1 MIVSVREQGGNVHS
15 IAAIA
20 VDAVGAEE
28 RAAFFAKRSVKQ
40 HSKLD
45 LLYLAIRMMDLTTLE
60 GADTPAR
67 VRQMSRKALHPAT
80 PTLTEAIA
88 KISGFRPIPSVA
100 AVCVYPLL
108 VPHAVSVLKG
118 SGVHVASVA
127 SSFPSGQ
134 VSLPSR
140 LLDVREAVAAGADEI
155 DMVINRGAFL
165 AGEYQQVFDEIAT
178 VRDACGAAH
187 LKVILETG
195 ELGTLDKVRLAS
207 DLAIAAG
214 AHFIKTST
222 GKIQPA
228 ATPPVTLVML
238 QAIADHYRKT
248 GVRIGMKPAGGI
260 RTAKQAIAYLCM
272 LYETL
277 GPAWMTPD
285 LYRFGAS
292 ALLNDVLRQIFKQ
305 YTGRY
310 YYDKGYSSD

>member
-1 MIVSVREQGGNVHS
+1 MTVPVRDRDGSLRGIPRV
-15 IAAIA
+15 A
-20 VDAVGAEE
+20 VDAVGAGE
-28 RAAFFAKRSVKQ
+28 RAGFFAKRSVKAA
-40 HSKLD
+40 SKLD

-67 VRQMSRKALHPAT
+67 VRQMCRKAMQPAA
-80 PTLTEAIA
+80 PALTEALQ
-88 KISGFRPIPSVA
+88 KVEGFRPIPPVA

-108 VPHAVSVLKG
+108 VPHAVKALEG

-127 SSFPSGQ
+127 TAFPSGQ
-134 VSLPSR
+134 ATLKTR
-140 LLDVREAVAAGADEI
+140 LVDVHEAVEGGADEI

-165 AGEYQQVFDEIAT
+165 AGEYQQVFDEIAA
-178 VRDACGAAH
+178 VREACGAAH

-195 ELGTLDKVRLAS
+195 ELGTLDNVRLAS

-222 GKIQPA
+222 GKVQPA

-272 LYETL
+272 LQETL
-277 GPAWMTPD
+277 GPAWMTPE

-292 ALLNDVLRQIFKQ
+292 ALLNDVLRQVYRQ

-310 YYDKGYSSD
+310 YYDKGYSLD

>member
-1 MIVSVREQGGNVHS
+1 MIVDLRSTGG
-15 IAAIA
+15 AAIA
-20 VDAVGAEE
+20 LAAVPVDSVGAEE

-40 HSKLD
+40 QSKLD

-67 VRQMSRKALHPAT
+67 VRQMCNKARQPAA
-80 PTLTEAIA
+80 PALTEALSKIA
-88 KISGFRPIPSVA
+88 GFRPIPAVA

-108 VPHAVSVLKG
+108 VPHAVKALQG

-127 SSFPSGQ
+127 TSFPSGQ
-134 VSLPSR
+134 TSLATR
-140 LLDVREAVAAGADEI
+140 LVDVHEAVDAGADEI

-165 AGEYQQVFDEIAT
+165 AGEYQQVFDEIAA

-195 ELGTLDKVRLAS
+195 ELGSLDRVRLAS

-248 GVRIGMKPAGGI
+248 GERIGMKPAGGI

-277 GPAWMTPD
+277 GSAWMTPD

-310 YYDKGYSSD
+310 YYDKGYSLD